1 MNSQDESEIASGKDS
16 GKKTQRLLVIGVPLL
31 CLLLGL
37 YALGSLSQHRS
48 VTVLQSFD
56 TLNLEQF
63 LTSLNNA
70 ATLTVESFPIA
81 TVGNSELIN
90 TELLGLRKERLAYLA
105 KSNDEVVAIIA
116 PATAEDGFNGFVDLL
131 VAVDMTGHILA
142 ARVIR
147 DLQSSQLHGTVD
159 VIESQWMKEFDGNA
173 MRDIRRI
180 SWQTIQPENEYDQF
194 VGASVTPKTVS
205 DRLYD
210 TLVFVQSNR
219 IALMRGGG

>member
-1 MNSQDESEIASGKDS
+1 MDGPGGTSTETRVIH
-16 GKKTQRLLVIGVPLL
+16 RLIFTIMPLAF
-31 CLLLGL
+31 LLMGL
-37 YALGSLSQHRS
+37 YAIGSLSQSRS
-48 VTVLQSFD
+48 AAVLESFD
-56 TLNLEQF
+56 SQNLRQFFTTLNNPEM
-63 LTSLNNA
+63 
-70 ATLTVESFPIA
+70 LTVESFLISA
-81 TVGNSELIN
+81 DENVGLIN
-90 TELLGLRKERLAYLA
+90 TELLGLRQDRLAYLA
-105 KSNDEVVAIIA
+105 KSADEVLAIIA

-131 VAVDMTGHILA
+131 VAVDMTGRIVA

-147 DLQSSQLHGTVD
+147 DLETNQMRGIVD

-180 SWQTIQPENEYDQF
+180 SWQTIEPDSEYDQF
-194 VGASVTPKTVS
+194 VGASVTPKSVS